1 MSFPFATPSGNLC
14 LKYISLTIK
23 GHANDDAVLCTR
35 DKTFTM
41 RSVVLSNTILIVS
54 PIPDGPT
61 SNLIDDTVVIRDQLN
76 EVIELV
82 SIVPKLHKLSAI
94 IRDRQYDEGED
105 DNNIQEDDKVTHY
118 PQHLKG

>member
-1 MSFPFATPSGNLC
+1 
-14 LKYISLTIK
+14 
-23 GHANDDAVLCTR
+23 
-35 DKTFTM
+35 M